1 MEPMKLRLL
10 SMQGSRRPA
19 RMAQVDYE
27 ALRAF
32 AEAPVHVAELALKD
46 FVAPDQLDGA
56 PARVFE
62 NLLKEHSSVVHYR
75 PVRAR
80 VSSPYALARDG
91 R

>member
-10 SMQGSRRPA
+10 SQQGTRRPA

-46 FVAPDQLDGA
+46 FVAPDEVEGV

-62 NLLKEHSSVVHYR
+62 SLIKQHSSVVHYR
-75 PVRAR
+75 PFRAG
-80 VSSPYALARDG
+80 L
-91 R
+91 